1 MKFIATI
8 AFAASFL
15 FSSAQS
21 QTRIYAEKIGSVN
34 PREMSSGFDVKLK
47 YKAPQPDGKSY
58 GTFIQGQKRKVEAS
72 YPRKNYNR
80 GGSTWPIDSLPR
92 VNGGFEGN
100 LAGNGTP
107 NDNNLAISNN
117 GKIISVVNS
126 NIYFYDTIGTELFN
140 ASLGAWTIDLDITNN
155 KFDPKVIYDDEA
167 DRFVVVFLNGTS
179 AFSSKYIACFS
190 SSNDP
195 MDPWN
200 MYKLSGNPLNDT
212 SWSDYPALSLSPE
225 DLFLTINLLTPG
237 QSWQTGFKQSVIWQ
251 IDKWS
256 GYNGDSTLTTNLW
269 TDIKEGGINIR
280 NIHPVRPAKGVSF
293 DGNDH
298 YFLSNR
304 NFATESDSIYLI
316 HITDALSGNP
326 SLTVELLNS
335 STNYYLNVDA
345 PQSSGQFLATNDARV
360 LGGIRE
366 LDYIQFVG
374 NCTDTTY
381 GNSAI
386 YHGIIHLPSKTCTG
400 HWISDSVLNLG
411 YANIAGI
418 GYDQNDQQS
427 IISFEYSSATDFAGL
442 AAVYYDGNGN
452 YSPIK
457 PLRTGD
463 GYISVFN
470 DPLER
475 WGDYLGIQRSYTNMC
490 EVWTA
495 GTFGKVN
502 HDNGTWVARIG
513 GEEDCSGFVLSNDEN
528 KLSQNGISIYPNP
541 TAEWVNLELKTE
553 NEGILVLDIIDIN
566 GKLVRT
572 LVKEAVNIGN
582 YDFKFNVAPLSKG
595 VYVLRAHLNQNTIAT
610 HRFVKE

>member
-1 MKFIATI
+1 MRVALILLLTGIF
-8 AFAASFL
+8 FGG
-15 FSSAQS
+15 FSQT
-21 QTRIYAEKIGSVN
+21 QTRIYAEKLGQIN
-34 PREMSSGFDVKLK
+34 PKNLGVGFDVKLK

-58 GTFIQGQKRKVEAS
+58 GTFIQNQKRKVEEQF
-72 YPRKNYNR
+72 PRKNNER
-80 GGSTWPIDSLPR
+80 GGSSWPIDSLPR
-92 VNGGFEGN
+92 INSGFEGN
-100 LAGNGTP
+100 QAGNGTP
-107 NDNNLAISNN
+107 NDNNLAVSNG

-126 NIYFYDTIGTELFN
+126 NIYFYDTTGTELFN
-140 ASLGAWTIDLDITNN
+140 ATLGAWTLPLNITNN

-179 AFSSKYIACFS
+179 SFSSRYVVCFS
-190 SSNDP
+190 STNDP
-195 MDPWN
+195 MDPWH

-212 SWSDYPALSLSPE
+212 SWSDYPALSLSPQ

-256 GYNGDSTLTTNLW
+256 GYNGDTTLTSNLW
-269 TDIKEGGINIR
+269 TDIKEGGVNVR
-280 NIHPVRPAKGVSF
+280 NIHPVRPAKGVMY

-316 HITDALSGNP
+316 HITDALNGNP
-326 SLTVELLNS
+326 SMTVELLNS

-374 NCTDTTY
+374 NCTDTAF

-427 IISFEYSSATDFAGL
+427 IISFEYSSTNDFAGL

-452 YSPIK
+452 YSAIK
-457 PLRTGD
+457 PLRQGD

-475 WGDYLGIQRSYTNMC
+475 WGDYLGIQRSYSHMC

-495 GTFGKVN
+495 GTFGKAN
-502 HDNGTWVARIG
+502 HDNGTWISRVG
-513 GEEDCSGFVLSNDEN
+513 GEDDCAGFVLSSNEN
-528 KLSQNGISIYPNP
+528 IPDKNGIQIYPNP
-541 TAEWVNLELKTE
+541 TVSWVNLNLNLAE
-553 NEGILVLDIIDIN
+553 EGHLQLGLYDVNGRLIKLLVDEQVLF
-566 GKLVRT
+566 GEYEFR
-572 LVKEAVNIGN
+572 
-582 YDFKFNVAPLSKG
+582 FNTAPLPSG
-595 VYVLRAHLNQNTIAT
+595 YYVVRAMLNGNS
-610 HRFVKE
+610 VLNEKLLKE